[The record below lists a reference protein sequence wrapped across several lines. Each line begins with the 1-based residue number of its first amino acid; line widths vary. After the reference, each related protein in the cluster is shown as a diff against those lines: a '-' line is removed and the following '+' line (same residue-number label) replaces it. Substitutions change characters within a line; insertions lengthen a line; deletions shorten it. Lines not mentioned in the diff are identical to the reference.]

1 MSFNIGGALL
11 NGVTGL
17 LTGGLPGAVAGGL
30 SGGLFGGSNATS
42 LTGNGIN
49 GLYDG
54 LNTATELDTFA
65 LNAQQAQFQSQMD
78 WQSNAFNE
86 MMDNRSEHMRESN
99 QLRTLAMEQRKEDNS
114 VTKEFIKSIGE

>member
-1 MSFNIGGALL
+1 MGFNIGGALL
-11 NGVTGL
+11 NGAAGF
-17 LTGGLPGAVAGGL
+17 LTGGPVGAVIGGVSGAL
-30 SGGLFGGSNATS
+30 SGTNGTS
-42 LTGNGIN
+42 IAGNGIN
-49 GLYDG
+49 GAYDA